1 MKKLI
6 LIFASALLGAVIFTG
21 CQTATEESLARAIMS
36 RNPREA
42 LSSFAR
48 QRARYYAYHP
58 QQLRYDIISLSN
70 LVKSVVRY
78 WGRKN
83 VAVPRTKEYVKYLQ
97 NYKSRTLINFKTG
110 VITVETLSDT
120 RALKRS
126 IVDTLLLPSNPAE
139 VNLFNTK
146 SPKLGETPY
155 LYGEVQDNYHHNI
168 RWPYT
173 ANRYAD
179 YLIAHN
185 LKTKKIKIHG
195 RYQTM
200 RYVSFDMVKQHN
212 TIRAGKFKDIV
223 NLYARTYNV
232 KASLVYAIIRAESD
246 FNQFAISSAGAYGL
260 MQLVPKTAGADAF
273 EFVYHKR
280 AVPSKQYLFDARNNI
295 RLGTAYLHILKNRY
309 LNGIGNPTSKEYC
322 VISAYNTGS
331 GNVLGVFS
339 GNKNEATRKINSLHP
354 HTLYDI
360 LVKKLPYEQTRE
372 YLQKVVRYQNYYARW

>member
-1 MKKLI
+1 MKKLSLVI
-6 LIFASALLGAVIFTG
+6 ASTLLLVVIFTG

-36 RNPREA
+36 RSPGQA

-48 QRARYYAYHP
+48 HRAEYYAYHP
-58 QQLRYDIISLSN
+58 QQLRYDIVSLSH

-78 WGRKN
+78 WGRGN
-83 VAVPRTKEYVKYLQ
+83 VAVPKTKEYVKYLQ

-110 VITVETLSDT
+110 TITVETLSDT
-120 RALKRS
+120 ASLRQS
-126 IVDTLLLPSNPAE
+126 IVDTLLLPSNPAN
-139 VNLFNTK
+139 VHLFNTK
-146 SPKLGETPY
+146 SPKLGGTPY

-173 ANRYAD
+173 ANRYAQ

-185 LKTKKIKIHG
+185 LKIKKIRTHG

-200 RYVSFDMVKQHN
+200 RYVTFNMVAQHN
-212 TIRAGKFKDIV
+212 AIRAGKFKNIV
-223 NLYARTYNV
+223 NLYARKYNV

-273 EFVYHKR
+273 MFVYHR
-280 AVPSKQYLFDARNNI
+280 RVIPSKQYLFNANNNI
-295 RLGTAYLHILKNRY
+295 NLGTAYLHILKNRY
-309 LNGIGNPTSKEYC
+309 LSGIGNATSKEYC

-331 GNVLGVFS
+331 GNVLGVF
-339 GNKNEATRKINSLHP
+339 GANKDEATRKINRLYP

-360 LVKKLPYEQTRE
+360 LVKKLPYKQTRQ
-372 YLQKVVRYQNYYARW
+372 YLQKVVRYQNYYSRS